1 MAKVKRRL
9 RTEAYKNYKEQNN
22 HYFSLRYRHGITIDD
37 YNKMLEQQDGT
48 CAICKSPPQ
57 PFGKRKWLRLA
68 VDHNHTTGKIRGL
81 LCPKCNQGIGL
92 LMDNPLFLIR
102 AAEYLRRE
110 QNDGEQ

>member
-1 MAKVKRRL
+1 
-9 RTEAYKNYKEQNN
+9 
-22 HYFSLRYRHGITIDD
+22 
-37 YNKMLEQQDGT
+37 
-48 CAICKSPPQ
+48 
-57 PFGKRKWLRLA
+57 LA